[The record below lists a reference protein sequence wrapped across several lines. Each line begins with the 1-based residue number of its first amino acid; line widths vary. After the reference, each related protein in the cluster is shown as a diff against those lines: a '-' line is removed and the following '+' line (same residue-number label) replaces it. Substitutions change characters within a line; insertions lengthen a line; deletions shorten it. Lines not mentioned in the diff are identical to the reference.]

1 MKKFK
6 SLASLLVASSLVV
19 SSVGNAFACTA
30 LMITD
35 KSGKVYS
42 AKTME
47 FSVPIPSQFMY
58 IPSGT
63 NIISAAP
70 NGHDGF
76 TFNTQY
82 PIIGVAS
89 SIKPTPNAKQV
100 MVIEA
105 SNNQGLSLST
115 NELTESKSPYIAEPI
130 DSKMLAGNDL
140 ASYLLGN
147 FKTVA
152 EVKQVLQSGNVQV
165 WLPKIEFAGNV
176 ALPEHYILFDKTGAG
191 IVIEYTDGLQNIYD
205 NPVGV
210 ATNSPEFP
218 WHLKNLNNYAFLT
231 NQDKNTGKFNH
242 LTAVAPD
249 SGSAL
254 AGLPSIQISAGRFV
268 KAAFYTNYVRKA
280 STPNDAVVTL
290 AHIMNNFDRP
300 YDLTVDGAGF
310 SGDAPGSTKKTSEVS
325 LYTWMNDKDRNRY
338 YIRTIDSMNFTTF
351 EIDKLSAIKSV
362 VIIPLNQVN
371 DINLD
376 GTQMIIDAANKK
388 VQ

>member
-1 MKKFK
+1 MKKLK
-6 SLASLLVASSLVV
+6 TLASLFVAGSIFASSVASSY
-19 SSVGNAFACTA
+19 ACTA

-47 FSVPIPSQFMY
+47 YSTNIPSQFTY
-58 IPSGT
+58 IPAGT
-63 NIISAAP
+63 KMVSITPA
-70 NGHDGF
+70 GKDGL

-89 SIKPTPNAKQV
+89 SFIPVANAKQA

-105 SNNQGLSLST
+105 VNNQGLSLST
-115 NELTESKSPYIAEPI
+115 NELTGSTSPKIADPV
-130 DSKMLAGNDL
+130 DSKTLAVNDL

-152 EVKQVLQSGNVQV
+152 EVKQALQSGSVQV
-165 WLPKIEFAGNV
+165 WLPKVPFAGNV
-176 ALPEHYILFDKTGAG
+176 ELPDHYILFDKTGAG
-191 IVIEYTDGLQNIYD
+191 IVIEYTDGLQNVYD

-210 ATNSPEFP
+210 ATNGPDFP

-231 NQDKNTGKFNH
+231 NLDKNTGKFNK
-242 LTAVAPD
+242 LNVVAPD

-280 STPNDAVVTL
+280 STPEDAVVTL

-300 YDLTVDGAGF
+300 YDLTIDPPGF
-310 SGDAPGSTKKTSEVS
+310 SGDAPAGSKTSSEVS
-325 LYTWMNDKDRNRY
+325 LYTWMNDKDRNHY
-338 YIRTIDSMNFTTF
+338 YIRTIHSMNFTTF
-351 EIDKLSAIKSV
+351 EIDKLASVKSV
-362 VIIPLNQVN
+362 VVIPLKQIN
-371 DINLD
+371 DKNLD
-376 GTQMIIDAANKK
+376 GTQMILDAANKK
-388 VQ
+388 M

>member
-1 MKKFK
+1 MKKLK
-6 SLASLLVASSLVV
+6 TLASLFVAGSIFASSVASSY
-19 SSVGNAFACTA
+19 ACTA

-47 FSVPIPSQFMY
+47 YSTNIPSQFTY
-58 IPSGT
+58 IPAGT
-63 NIISAAP
+63 KMVSITPA
-70 NGHDGF
+70 GKDGL

-89 SIKPTPNAKQV
+89 SFIPVANAKQA

-105 SNNQGLSLST
+105 VNNQGLSLST
-115 NELTESKSPYIAEPI
+115 NELTGSTSPKIANPV
-130 DSKMLAGNDL
+130 DSKTLAVNDL

-152 EVKQVLQSGNVQV
+152 EVKQALQSGSVQV
-165 WLPKIEFAGNV
+165 WLPKVPFAGNV
-176 ALPEHYILFDKTGAG
+176 ELPDHYVLFDKTGAG
-191 IVIEYTDGLQNIYD
+191 IVIEYTDGLQNVYD

-210 ATNSPEFP
+210 ATNGPDFP

-231 NQDKNTGKFNH
+231 NLDKNTGKFNK
-242 LTAVAPD
+242 LNVVAPD

-280 STPNDAVVTL
+280 STPEDAVVTL

-300 YDLTVDGAGF
+300 YDLTIDPPGF
-310 SGDAPGSTKKTSEVS
+310 SGDAPAGSKTSSEVS
-325 LYTWMNDKDRNRY
+325 LYTWMNDKDRNHY
-338 YIRTIDSMNFTTF
+338 YIRTIHSMNFTTF
-351 EIDKLSAIKSV
+351 EIDKLASVKSV
-362 VIIPLNQVN
+362 VVIPLKQIN
-371 DINLD
+371 DKNLD
-376 GTQMIIDAANKK
+376 GTQMILDAANKK
-388 VQ
+388 M

>member
-1 MKKFK
+1 MKKLK
-6 SLASLLVASSLVV
+6 SLASLLIAGSLIA

-47 FSVPIPSQFMY
+47 YSIGIPSQFMY
-58 IPSGT
+58 IPSGSK
-63 NIISAAP
+63 IVSATP
-70 NGHDGF
+70 SGKDGF

-89 SIKPTPNAKQV
+89 SFLPVANAKQV

-105 SNNQGLSLST
+105 VNNQGLSLST
-115 NELTESKSPYIAEPI
+115 NELTGSTSPKIVDPI
-130 DSKMLAGNDL
+130 DSKTLAVNDL

-152 EVKQVLQSGNVQV
+152 EVKQALQSGSVQV
-165 WLPKIEFAGNV
+165 WLPKVPFAGNV
-176 ALPEHYILFDKTGAG
+176 ELPDHYILFDKTGAG

-210 ATNSPEFP
+210 ATNGPDFP
-218 WHLKNLNNYAFLT
+218 WHLKNLNNYSFLT
-231 NQDKNTGKFNH
+231 NLDKNTGKFNK
-242 LTAVAPD
+242 LNVVAPD

-280 STPNDAVVTL
+280 STPEDAVVTL

-300 YDLTVDGAGF
+300 YDLTIDPPGF
-310 SGDAPGSTKKTSEVS
+310 SGDAPAGSKASSEVS
-325 LYTWMNDKDRNRY
+325 LYTWMNDKDRNHY
-338 YIRTIDSMNFTTF
+338 YIRTIQSVNFTKF
-351 EIDKLSAIKSV
+351 EIDKLASVKSTV
-362 VIIPLNQVN
+362 VIPLKQVN
-371 DINLD
+371 DSNLD
-376 GTQMIIDAANKK
+376 GTQMILDAANKK
-388 VQ
+388 M